1 MSYYFRNLPNF
12 EYTNRN
18 PGGDNKNLD
27 NYVEIKNIF
36 RRGKIREDILGNLMF
51 FTRYS
56 IVGDERPDNVA
67 YKEYG
72 DSKLDWIVLLSNNI
86 LNVHSEWPLKQ
97 TVFDS
102 IMLEKYGSYEEL
114 YNGVHHYE
122 TVEIRNTLDVVIMNE
137 GIKVPENFTITYFDP
152 GRGEEMISEGVARPV
167 TYFEEETR
175 KEEAKRNILLL
186 KKKYLGVVF
195 DDIEREMAYKKGSTQ
210 FVSRTL
216 KRADGIRLFE

>member
-1 MSYYFRNLPNF
+1 
-12 EYTNRN
+12 
-18 PGGDNKNLD
+18 
-27 NYVEIKNIF
+27 
-36 RRGKIREDILGNLMF
+36 
-51 FTRYS
+51 
-56 IVGDERPDNVA
+56 
-67 YKEYG
+67 
-72 DSKLDWIVLLSNNI
+72 
-86 LNVHSEWPLKQ
+86 
-97 TVFDS
+97 
-102 IMLEKYGSYEEL
+102 MLEKYGSYEEL